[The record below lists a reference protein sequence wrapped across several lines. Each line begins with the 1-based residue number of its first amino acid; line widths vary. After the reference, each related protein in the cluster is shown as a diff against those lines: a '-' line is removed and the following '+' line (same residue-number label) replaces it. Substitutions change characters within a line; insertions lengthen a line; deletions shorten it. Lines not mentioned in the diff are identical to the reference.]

1 MSSFKL
7 ILGATAEMFS
17 CSRTEITWVYVE
29 RWSWDQNR
37 KYLVPHTRKM
47 KMISQESSH
56 VGLLWRQEFC
66 TDYCTSLA
74 LSRKN
79 AEVCEMRTVKLLC
92 IGRRDK
98 FQIEPWKGN
107 MKGLSNKSRL
117 KVGIKSPTAFVTF
130 YSYISECDSW
140 QNSAHGPHISVTV
153 V

>member
-1 MSSFKL
+1 MLKDRNYLDIRRTL
-7 ILGATAEMFS
+7 ILRSEQEVSRSTYQENENDFTGILA
-17 CSRTEITWVYVE
+17 CSLL
-29 RWSWDQNR
+29 SR
-37 KYLVPHTRKM
+37 K
-47 KMISQESSH
+47 
-56 VGLLWRQEFC
+56 EFC
-66 TDYCTSLA
+66 TNYSTFLV

-130 YSYISECDSW
+130 YSYISECDNR
-140 QNSAHGPHISVTV
+140 QNSVHGLHINVTV
-153 V
+153 VQLNILSQPIRSHF